1 VHVRALPSCEHRRL
15 SAEGASIEGEE
26 GRLMRQQCR
35 ATHPETRARC
45 ERNTELVGKRWYPH
59 EGKHRA
65 EVGEPDAT
73 GLGRIVE
80 W

>member
-1 VHVRALPSCEHRRL
+1 
-15 SAEGASIEGEE
+15 
-26 GRLMRQQCR
+26 MRQQCR